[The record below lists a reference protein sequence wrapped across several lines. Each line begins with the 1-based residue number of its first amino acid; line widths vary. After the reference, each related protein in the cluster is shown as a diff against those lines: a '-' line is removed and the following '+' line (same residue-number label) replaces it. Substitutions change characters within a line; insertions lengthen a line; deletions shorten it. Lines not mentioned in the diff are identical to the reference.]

1 MKINF
6 FNEGISFTLR
16 DKKNLRSWIKYIV
29 ENHQKKLGEI
39 NFVFASD
46 EYVIE
51 INREYLKHNY
61 STDIITFNYNKG
73 DILSGDIFISID
85 TVKRNANT
93 YNATDINELH
103 RVIIHGVLHLIGF
116 DDKTDALQKAMRDE
130 EDKSLNIFYS
140 KSFLKL

>member
-6 FNEGISFTLR
+6 FNEDVDFVLK
-16 DKKNLRSWIKYIV
+16 DKKNLKSWIKFIV
-29 ENHQKKLGEI
+29 GSHQKQIGEL

-61 STDIITFNYNKG
+61 FTDIITFNYNTS

-85 TVKRNANT
+85 TVRKNANT
-93 YNATDINELH
+93 YGVSFVNEVH
-103 RVIIHGVLHLIGF
+103 RVMIHGVLHLIGF
-116 DDKTDALQKAMRDE
+116 DDKSDTLKAIMRKQ
-130 EDKSLNIFYS
+130 EDTSLEILYS
-140 KSFLKL
+140 KSFLK

>member
-1 MKINF
+1 MSTNF
-6 FNEGISFTLR
+6 FNEEVTIKLGEKR
-16 DKKNLRSWIKYIV
+16 NLKSWIKFVV
-29 ENHQKKLGEI
+29 ESHHKKLGEI

-61 STDIITFNYNKG
+61 FTDIITFNYNSL
-73 DILSGDIFISID
+73 DLVSGDIFISVD

-93 YNATDINELH
+93 YSVSFVNELH

-116 DDKTDALQKAMRDE
+116 DDKTEELQMIMKE
-130 EDKSLNIFYS
+130 QEDRSLEILYS
-140 KSFLKL
+140 KSFLK

>member
-1 MKINF
+1 MSTNF
-6 FNEGISFTLR
+6 FNEGITFKLAG
-16 DKKNLRSWIKYIV
+16 KKNLKSWIKCVV
-29 ENHQKKLGEI
+29 ESHHKKLGEI

-61 STDIITFNYNKG
+61 FTDIITFNYNSCEV
-73 DILSGDIFISID
+73 ISGDIFISVD

-93 YNATDINELH
+93 YSVSFVNEIH

-116 DDKTDALQKAMRDE
+116 DDKTEELQKIMKE
-130 EDKSLNIFYS
+130 QEDSSLEILYS
-140 KSFLKL
+140 KSFLK